1 MVVDTIDEETPLL
14 LSPPK
19 PPPPPPEIII
29 STSTN
34 GTSNNNDS
42 NHHHH
47 NNNISS
53 SSSLLIP
60 VHHHHHHMETPN
72 QDDENE
78 EDDLLSPTPL
88 MVHDTMRKTSSPH
101 VSFLKN
107 NHYNDDDDD
116 DDDDDDSGDRSSQH
130 HHPPPPYG
138 TTTTSSS
145 SSSSLLKQRPASI
158 STRDRTEDSILSELF
173 ADVKETI
180 AEVQVEIIEVL
191 HEDIITPI
199 KPRYEG
205 DHTTKLSAVALAVMV
220 FYKVSGGPFGCEPT
234 VKAAGPLF
242 ALLGFTLVPLFVS
255 IPEALVTAELGSA
268 YPEPSGGTFVHDRM
282 FLTVG
287 IDIVSM
293 DVETLSCC
301 SLFSLS
307 LSHALFMY
315 STSILPSK
323 YICSGCVG

>member
-53 SSSLLIP
+53 SLLIP
-60 VHHHHHHMETPN
+60 VHHHHHTETPN

-78 EDDLLSPTPL
+78 DDDLLSPTPY
-88 MVHDTMRKTSSPH
+88 HDTMRKTSSPH

-107 NHYNDDDDD
+107 NNHYNDN
-116 DDDDDDSGDRSSQH
+116 DDDSGDQSSQH

-138 TTTTSSS
+138 TTTTS

-268 YPEPSGGTFVHDRM
+268 YPEPSGGTFVHDRK

-287 IDIVSM
+287 IEMVSM
-293 DVETLSCC
+293 DVESFSCC
-301 SLFSLS
+301 SLSHTHAHFSC
-307 LSHALFMY
+307 
-315 STSILPSK
+315 TLPPFFLLNV
-323 YICSGCVG
+323 YICSGCVGRRSVWS